1 MWHRSR
7 HPLGT
12 LPLLDG
18 ASDADVQ
25 RLAALMTAVRIP
37 AGDVLV
43 AEGARNRQFF
53 VLEEG
58 AVRVTRDGE
67 QVAELG
73 AGDFVGEVS
82 LLGDG
87 RANATVT
94 ATTDVKAYVSS
105 SAEFDGLLH
114 SVLGGTISSAAA
126 SRNVA

>member
-12 LPLLDG
+12 LPLLNG

-25 RLAALMTAVRIP
+25 RLASLMTGIRIP

-43 AEGARNRQFF
+43 VEGARNRQFF

-58 AVRVTRDGE
+58 TVRVTREG
-67 QVAELG
+67 QPVAELG

-94 ATTDVKAYVSS
+94 AVTEVQAYVSS
-105 SAEFDGLLH
+105 SAEFDALLR
-114 SVLGGTISSAAA
+114 SVLGGTIQGAAA
-126 SRNVA
+126 ARAVA

>member
-1 MWHRSR
+1 MWHRTR
-7 HPLGT
+7 HPLRS

-18 ASDADVQ
+18 ASDAVVD
-25 RLAALMTAVRIP
+25 RLAALMTSVRIP

-43 AEGARNRQFF
+43 VEGARNRQFF
-53 VLEEG
+53 LIESGTVT
-58 AVRVTRDGE
+58 VTRGGQ

-94 ATTDVKAYVSS
+94 ATTDVQGWVSS
-105 SAEFDGLLH
+105 SVEFDGLLH
-114 SVLGGTISSAAA
+114 SVLGSTIQGAAA
-126 SRNVA
+126 TRSVA

>member
-25 RLAALMTAVRIP
+25 RLAALMTGVRIP
-37 AGDVLV
+37 AGNVLV

-58 AVRVTRDGE
+58 TVRVTRDGE

-73 AGDFVGEVS
+73 AGNFVGEVS

-94 ATTDVKAYVSS
+94 AVTDVKAYVSS
-105 SAEFDGLLH
+105 SVEFDALLH

-126 SRNVA
+126 SRSVA

>member
-7 HPLGT
+7 HPLRS

-18 ASDADVQ
+18 VSDAVVD
-25 RLAALMTAVRIP
+25 RLASLMTGVRIP

-43 AEGARNRQFF
+43 TEGARNQQFF
-53 VLEEG
+53 VIEEG
-58 AVRVTRDGE
+58 TVRVTRGGQ

-94 ATTDVKAYVSS
+94 AVTDVKGYVSS
-105 SAEFDGLLH
+105 SVEFDGLMH
-114 SVLGGTISSAAA
+114 SALGNEITSVAATR
-126 SRNVA
+126 SVA

>member
-1 MWHRSR
+1 MWHRFS
-7 HPLGT
+7 HPLRT
-12 LPLLDG
+12 LPLL
-18 ASDADVQ
+18 ADAPDAVVE
-25 RLAALMTAVRIP
+25 RLASLMTGVRIP

-43 AEGARNRQFF
+43 VQGARNRQFF

-58 AVRVTRDGE
+58 TVSVTRDGR

-94 ATTDVKAYVSS
+94 AVTDVKGYVST

-114 SVLGGTISSAAA
+114 SVLGSTIQDAAA
-126 SRNVA
+126 TRSVA

>member
-1 MWHRSR
+1 MFHRSR

-18 ASDADVQ
+18 ASDAVVE
-25 RLAALMTAVRIP
+25 RLASLMTSVRIP
-37 AGDVLV
+37 AGEVLV
-43 AEGARNRQFF
+43 TEGSRNRQFF
-53 VLEEG
+53 VLEHG
-58 AVRVTRDGE
+58 TVRVTRGGQ

-94 ATTDVKAYVSS
+94 AVTDVKGYVST

-114 SVLGGTISSAAA
+114 SVLGSAIQDAAA
-126 SRNVA
+126 SRSVA

>member
-18 ASDADVQ
+18 ASDAVVQ
-25 RLAALMTAVRIP
+25 RLASLMTGVRIP
-37 AGDVLV
+37 AGEVLV
-43 AEGARNRQFF
+43 TEGGRNRQFF
-53 VLEEG
+53 LIEQG
-58 AVRVTRDGE
+58 TVRVTRAGE
-67 QVAELG
+67 PVAELG

-94 ATTDVKAYVSS
+94 ALTDVKGYVSS
-105 SAEFDGLLH
+105 SAEFAGLLH
-114 SVLGGTISSAAA
+114 STLGGTIQDAAA
-126 SRNVA
+126 SRSVA

>member
-18 ASDADVQ
+18 APDTVVE
-25 RLAALMTAVRIP
+25 RLASLMTGVRIP
-37 AGDVLV
+37 AGEVLV
-43 AEGARNRQFF
+43 TEGSRNRQFF

-58 AVRVTRDGE
+58 TVRVTRGGE

-87 RANATVT
+87 CANATVT
-94 ATTDVKAYVSS
+94 AVTDVKGYVST

-114 SVLGGTISSAAA
+114 SVLGSTIQDAAA
-126 SRNVA
+126 SRSVA